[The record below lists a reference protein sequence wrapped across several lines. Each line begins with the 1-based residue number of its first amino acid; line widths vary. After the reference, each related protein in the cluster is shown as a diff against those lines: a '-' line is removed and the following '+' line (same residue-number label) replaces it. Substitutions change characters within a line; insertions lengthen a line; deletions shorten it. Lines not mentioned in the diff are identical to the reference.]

1 MSHCSEY
8 IWKIYYELSQFN
20 LNQSLTLKI
29 TSLSPC
35 NKTIKIYEKFIHIL
49 LNYSATKKNKKHGSK
64 HYPWCISLRRW
75 IVFIVAQDVTVLIA
89 VSSLHADASNTQWLM
104 RFVVCRCRQLFINNV
119 DDNCGAVPSVTRKL
133 HN

>member
-35 NKTIKIYEKFIHIL
+35 NETIKIYEKFIHIL
-49 LNYSATKKNKKHGSK
+49 LNYSATKKQKTRVKTLPLMHQSQTLNSVYRSPRCHGADCREQPACGRVKHAVIDEVRGL
-64 HYPWCISLRRW
+64 SLST
-75 IVFIVAQDVTVLIA
+75 IIHQ
-89 VSSLHADASNTQWLM
+89 
-104 RFVVCRCRQLFINNV
+104 
-119 DDNCGAVPSVTRKL
+119 
-133 HN
+133 